1 MPIANELPL
10 NKELQIELYPL
21 EFKIC
26 FKCGLGQVGEPVTAE
41 RLFEDYRYA
50 SSTSKTWVEHAFE
63 FTKKTINEIK
73 FEKNDFVLEIASN
86 DGYLLQHFNNSGI
99 RTIGVEPAIN
109 MSQKA
114 NLKGIETINKF
125 FGEQVAAEIR
135 SQYGA
140 PRLIVANNVLAHV
153 PNINDFFSGINQLA
167 DINTVVT
174 IENPSIINILN
185 KNQFDTIYHEHF
197 SYLSANSVSRLAEQH
212 SLILTSVEKLGT
224 HGGTNRYFLRKKGNG
239 ESDKKVYEVM
249 EHEIEKGLFDRV
261 IWEDTS
267 RKIQKSIYEIG
278 SWLRQKHQSGD
289 KVIGFT
295 AAAKTSTLIN
305 SAVHDSKFLTM
316 VIDSSVEKQGR
327 FIPYPVIPIV
337 DVETAK
343 KSNPT
348 DIVIFS
354 WNIYP
359 EIKKLIQSEFD
370 KSTKCWILIPEITQ
384 IK

>member
-10 NKELQIELYPL
+10 NRDLQVELYPL
-21 EFKIC
+21 DFKIC
-26 FKCGLGQVGEPVTAE
+26 FNCGLGQVGEPVSSV

-50 SSTSKTWVEHAFE
+50 SSISETWVEHAFQ
-63 FTKKTINEIK
+63 FTRKIINEIK

-99 RTIGVEPAIN
+99 RTIGVEPAVNI
-109 MSQKA
+109 SQKA

-125 FGEQVAAEIR
+125 FSEQVAIEIR
-135 SQYGA
+135 SQYGV

-153 PNINDFFSGINQLA
+153 PNVNDFFSGINQLS
-167 DINTVVT
+167 DTNTVVT
-174 IENPSIINILN
+174 IENPSIINLLN

-197 SYLSANSVSRLAEQH
+197 SYLSANSVSRLADQH
-212 SLILTSVEKLGT
+212 NLVLTSVEKLGT
-224 HGGTNRYFLRKKGNG
+224 HGGTNRYFLRKKGHG
-239 ESDKKVYEVM
+239 ESDKKVYKVIK
-249 EHEIEKGLFDRV
+249 HEIEKGLFDRV
-261 IWEDTS
+261 IWKDTS

-305 SAVHDSKFLTM
+305 SAVHDSKFLNM
-316 VIDSSVEKQGR
+316 VIDSSAEKQGR
-327 FIPYPVIPIV
+327 FIPYPMIPIV

-343 KSNPT
+343 NSNPT

-359 EIKKLIQSEFD
+359 EIKKLVQSEFD
-370 KSTKCWILIPEITQ
+370 KSTKCWILIPEIIQ